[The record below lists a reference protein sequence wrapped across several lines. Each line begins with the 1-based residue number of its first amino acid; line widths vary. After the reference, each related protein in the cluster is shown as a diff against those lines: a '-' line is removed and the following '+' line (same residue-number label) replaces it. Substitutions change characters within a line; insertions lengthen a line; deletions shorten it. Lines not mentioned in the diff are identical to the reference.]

1 MSLPVINSP
10 TYELEVPSTK
20 DKIKYRP
27 FLVNEEKILLLA
39 LEMSEESPE
48 AMIDAVKQIIDN
60 CTFKK
65 LDVES
70 LALFDLE
77 LIFLRIRAKSVGEVA
92 KIKVLSPDDE
102 ETYVEVDVPLEEVEV
117 KFNKEHTNNIKL
129 SEDVG
134 VIMKYPQ
141 YKDIPQQTNGE
152 DTSSATE
159 TAFTMIKKC
168 VSSIYEGETVH
179 ERIDFSDD
187 ELDSFINSLGGD
199 QFAALQQFFITMPK
213 LTHEVKFKNPK
224 TKKQNKVTLEGLQ
237 SFFG

>member
-10 TYELEVPSTK
+10 THELEVPSTK

-39 LEMSEESPE
+39 LEMSEEAPE
-48 AMIDAVKQIIDN
+48 AMIEAVKQIISN
-60 CTFKK
+60 CTFEKIDTDK
-65 LDVES
+65 

-77 LIFLRIRAKSVGEVA
+77 YIFLRIRAKSVGEIA

-102 ETYVEVDVPLEEVEV
+102 ETYVEVEIPLEEVRV
-117 KFNKEHTNNIKL
+117 KFNDEHTNDIKL
-129 SEDVG
+129 SDDIG

-152 DTSSATE
+152 DVSGETE
-159 TAFTMIKKC
+159 QAFTMIKRC
-168 VSSIYEGETVH
+168 VNSIYEGETVH
-179 ERIDFSDD
+179 ERVDFSDE
-187 ELDSFINSLGGD
+187 ELDDFINSLGGE
-199 QFAALQQFFITMPK
+199 QFLALQNFFVTMPK
-213 LTHEVKFKNPK
+213 LSHEVKFKNPK
-224 TKKQNKVTLEGLQ
+224 TKKNNKVTLEGLQ